1 MNSPFA
7 RGTLLCPDKNPLAW
21 DLTRGTQQTSRHPL
35 VFPRFHLTA
44 VDTMNKIQQ
53 GHPLV
58 QKVPTIYTLPARQN
72 SVQNHKLQDRFA
84 GISSFKQ

>member
-1 MNSPFA
+1 
-7 RGTLLCPDKNPLAW
+7 
-21 DLTRGTQQTSRHPL
+21 
-35 VFPRFHLTA
+35 
-44 VDTMNKIQQ
+44 MNKIQQ